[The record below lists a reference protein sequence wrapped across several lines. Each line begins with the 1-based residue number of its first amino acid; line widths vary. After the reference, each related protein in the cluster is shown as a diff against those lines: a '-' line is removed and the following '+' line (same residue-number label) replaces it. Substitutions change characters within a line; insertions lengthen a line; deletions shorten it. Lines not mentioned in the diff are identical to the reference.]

1 MATEAAQPPPLGEPG
16 TGERPLAPDVVLM
29 LATKVSLLALN
40 LGITIVVARALGPTG
55 RGAVAVAFSFTLL
68 LIQFGSLGV
77 QTANPY
83 FAARHPE
90 SIGRIVANTLW
101 FAAVAGLL
109 LIGVGLLVK
118 GLFPAALRG
127 LGWLEIVIV
136 LVGLPAALAS
146 QLFQSILLAEGR
158 MKAYNGIEFANVLS
172 IFLLLIVGYLAFDMG
187 VTGTVAV
194 MVGVNI
200 VIAGIYLALLLRHQ
214 PPLGRV
220 DTELIRRML
229 RYGFRIY
236 VAALSAY
243 LVGRVNLILVNSL
256 LGGSSAGLFAV
267 CVALAEGMFVFPG
280 VVALNLFPRVAR
292 SDDYSQSAAVFRN
305 VAVLFALF
313 CLVTVPLAG
322 PGIRLLFGG
331 EFDGAEVIYYWMLPG
346 IFSYGMLNILSHH
359 FAGRGFP
366 LEAVLVWVPGIFVNL
381 AIIALFLPGHEAWI
395 AALASSVA
403 YVLILLLHMRLFAKE
418 SGGYGSLLPR
428 PREVVQVV
436 GQLLRGV
443 LRRRPA

>member
-1 MATEAAQPPPLGEPG
+1 MATEAVTSAPG
-16 TGERPLAPDVVLM
+16 GAPAGGERPLAPDVVLM
-29 LATKVSLLALN
+29 LATKISLLALN
-40 LGITIVVARALGPTG
+40 LGITIVVARSLGPTG

-101 FAAVAGLL
+101 FASLAGLA

-127 LGWLEIVIV
+127 LGWLDIAIV

-158 MKAYNGIEFANVLS
+158 MKAYNGIEFGNVLS
-172 IFLLLIVGYLAFDMG
+172 IFVLLIVGYVAFDMG

-194 MVGVNI
+194 MVGVN
-200 VIAGIYLALLLRHQ
+200 VVTASTYLALLLRHQ
-214 PPLGRV
+214 PPLGSV
-220 DTELIRRML
+220 DTDLIRRML

-256 LGGSSAGLFAV
+256 LGGASAGLFAV
-267 CVALAEGMFVFPG
+267 CVALAEGMFVFPA

-292 SDDYSQSAAVFRN
+292 SNDYSQSAAVFRN
-305 VAVLFALF
+305 VAVFFAAF
-313 CLVTVPLAG
+313 CLVTIPLAA

-331 EFDGAEVIYYWMLPG
+331 EFEGAETIYYWMLPG

-366 LEAVLVWVPGIFVNL
+366 LEAVLVWVPGVAVNL
-381 AIIALFLPGHEAWI
+381 LIIVLFLPGHEAWI

-418 SGGYGSLLPR
+418 SGGYRSLVPR
-428 PREVVQVV
+428 PREFIDVFR
-436 GQLLRGV
+436 GLLNNV
-443 LRRRPA
+443 LRSS